1 LRGLFFATFNNF
13 QLIITH
19 KQDTFAVHNCIMK
32 QIALLFT
39 TFLLAASTFAQIDS
53 TIKKKKKRDWSKV
66 SLANR
71 ANDHFVV
78 QVGYDGWASMPDSIK
93 TKGFSRSL
101 NIYFM
106 YDFPFKTDPR
116 FSIGV
121 GAGIGSSN
129 IFFDKQE
136 VDITNLGSR
145 LPFPNKA
152 DTTHFK
158 KYKLVSSYLEAP
170 VELRFTADPENS
182 GSSWKGA
189 IGVKVGTLLN
199 VHTKGKTL
207 LNSTGGTVNSY
218 TEKLSSKRFFNNT
231 RFCVTGRVGY
241 GHISI
246 FGQYQVNN
254 FIRDGV
260 GPNVHPYSI
269 GINFSGL

>member
-1 LRGLFFATFNNF
+1 
-13 QLIITH
+13 
-19 KQDTFAVHNCIMK
+19 MK

-39 TFLLAASTFAQIDS
+39 TVLLVASATAQTDS
-53 TIKKKKKRDWSKV
+53 TTKKKRDWSKIN
-66 SLANR
+66 LANR
-71 ANDHFVV
+71 ANDHFMV
-78 QVGYDGWASMPDSIK
+78 QIGYDGWGARPDSIK

-106 YDFPFKTDPR
+106 FDFPFKTDPR
-116 FSIGV
+116 FSVGL

-136 VDITNLGSR
+136 VDITSTGNKLA
-145 LPFPNKA
+145 FPNKS

-170 VELRFTADPENS
+170 VELRFAADPENTDH
-182 GSSWKGA
+182 SWKGA

-199 VHTKGKTL
+199 IHTKGKTL
-207 LNSTGGTVNSY
+207 QNSTGGTLNSF

-231 RFCVTGRVGY
+231 RLAVTGRLGY
-241 GHISI
+241 GHISV
-246 FGQYQVNN
+246 FGQYQINS

-260 GPNVHPYSI
+260 GPAVHPYSI
-269 GINFSGL
+269 GITLSGL